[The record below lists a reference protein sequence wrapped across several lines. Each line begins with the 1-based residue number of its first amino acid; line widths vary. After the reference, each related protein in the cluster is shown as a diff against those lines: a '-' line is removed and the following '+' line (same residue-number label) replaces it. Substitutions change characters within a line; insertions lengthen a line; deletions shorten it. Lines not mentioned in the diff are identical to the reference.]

1 VNWYPC
7 KPLLGLALIWVLVG
21 GAASWASGLT
31 EFWLVTGV
39 VLLGIALNDLLRT
52 RRLQSPELRRIMP
65 RNLPLSVGTHVRLQ
79 FRNRRPVLLKFLV
92 HDLHPSTFAV
102 TDMPQTVELEAL
114 GGLEIEYRVMPP
126 SRGDAVFRGTE
137 IHLFSPWRLWRQRRV
152 IGEPVEVRVY
162 PNFAEISTYTLLAT
176 DNRLSQIGV
185 KRRQRRGEGN
195 EFFQLREFRQGDS
208 QRQIH
213 WQASARQRKL
223 ISKEY
228 QDEKDQ
234 QVIFLLD
241 VGRRMRHRDDERA
254 HLDQALNAVLLLS
267 YVAVRQG
274 DAVGIM
280 TLGGDDRWIPPRKG
294 QDTVNRLLESLY
306 NLESTIDPADYLQAV
321 NRFTSLQRRR
331 ALVIMITNTRNE
343 DHQDLFAAARVL
355 RRHHLVVMADLRE
368 EILDETVTGSIDT
381 AAQALRYHAVE
392 KYLDDRR
399 RKHQLLSH
407 HGVLTLD
414 TTARQLPVALVNQYL
429 DIKGQASL

>member
-1 VNWYPC
+1 MNWYPC
-7 KPLLGLALIWVLVG
+7 KSMLGLALVWVIVG
-21 GAASWASGLT
+21 GAASYAAGLT
-31 EFWLVTGV
+31 EFWLVVGV

-52 RRLQSPELRRIMP
+52 RRLASPDVKRIMP
-65 RNLPLSVGTHVRLQ
+65 RNLPLSVATQVRLQ
-79 FRNRRPVLLKFLV
+79 FRNRMQVPLKFLV
-92 HDLHPSTFAV
+92 HDLYPARFDV
-102 TDMPQTVELEAL
+102 EEMPRTVELDAQS
-114 GGLEIEYRVMPP
+114 GIEIGYRVMPP
-126 SRGDAVFRGTE
+126 SRGDAVFAGTE
-137 IHLFSPWRLWRQRRV
+137 IHLFSPWRLWRHKR
-152 IGEPVEVRVY
+152 ILGEPAEVRVY

-228 QDEKDQ
+228 HDEKDQ
-234 QVIFLLD
+234 QVLFLLD
-241 VGRRMRHRDDERA
+241 VGRRMRHKDDGRA

-280 TLGGDDRWIPPRKG
+280 TLGGDNRWIPPRKG

-306 NLESTIDPADYLQAV
+306 NLESTIEPADYLQAV
-321 NRFTSLQRRR
+321 NQFTALQRRR

-368 EILDETVTGSIDT
+368 EILDETVTSPIDT
-381 AAQALRYHAVE
+381 GAQALRYHAVE

-414 TTARQLPVALVNQYL
+414 TTAKQLPVALVNQYL
-429 DIKGQASL
+429 DIKAQASL

>member
-1 VNWYPC
+1 MNWYPC
-7 KPLLGLALIWVLVG
+7 KPLVGLAL
-21 GAASWASGLT
+21 
-31 EFWLVTGV
+31 FWLLIGAVASFEPALMDTWLLAGAL
-39 VLLGIALNDLLRT
+39 LLGIALNDLLRT
-52 RRLQSPELRRIMP
+52 RRLHNPEIRRIMP

-79 FRNRRPVLLKFLV
+79 FRNRRQYPLKFSV
-92 HDLHPSTFAV
+92 HDLYPASFGV
-102 TDMPQTVELEAL
+102 TDMPQTVELDAR
-114 GGLEIEYRVMPP
+114 GGIETAYRVVPP
-126 SRGDAVFRGTE
+126 ARGDAEFRGTE
-137 IHLFSPWRLWRQRRV
+137 IHLYSPWRLWCHRRV
-152 IGEPVEVRVY
+152 IGEPESVRVY

-195 EFFQLREFRQGDS
+195 EFFQLREYRQGDS

-228 QDEKDQ
+228 HDEMDQ

-241 VGRRMRHRDDERA
+241 TGRRMRHQDDGRA
-254 HLDQALNAVLLLS
+254 HLDQALNALLLLT

-274 DAVGIM
+274 DAVGVM
-280 TLGGDDRWIPPRKG
+280 TLGGNDRWIPPRKG

-306 NLESTIDPADYLQAV
+306 NLESSIEPADYLQAV
-321 NRFTSLQRRR
+321 SRFTSLQRRR
-331 ALVIMITNTRNE
+331 ALVILVTNTRNE
-343 DHQDLFAAARVL
+343 DHQDLFAAARQL
-355 RRHHLVVMADLRE
+355 RRHHLVVLADLRE
-368 EILDETVTGSIDT
+368 EILDETVTGSIES

-399 RKHQLLSH
+399 RKHQLLMH
-407 HGVLTLD
+407 QGILTLD

-429 DIKGQASL
+429 DIKGRASL